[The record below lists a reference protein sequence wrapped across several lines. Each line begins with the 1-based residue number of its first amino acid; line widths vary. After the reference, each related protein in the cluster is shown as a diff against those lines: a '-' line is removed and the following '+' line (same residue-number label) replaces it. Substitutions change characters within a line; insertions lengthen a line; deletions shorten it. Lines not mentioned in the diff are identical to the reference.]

1 MDGCAIAH
9 KGLGVTELMTQLCY
23 LESNHD
29 LEIRVSKGLVLHLV
43 FRSYVQQVFMGWRFC
58 EFGVNVHNTYQG
70 GGQQGTREEK
80 GENDNY

>member
-1 MDGCAIAH
+1 MDGFAIAH

-29 LEIRVSKGLVLHLV
+29 LEIRVNKGLVLHLV

-58 EFGVNVHNTYQG
+58 EY
-70 GGQQGTREEK
+70 
-80 GENDNY
+80 ENDVFSSYLVNLG